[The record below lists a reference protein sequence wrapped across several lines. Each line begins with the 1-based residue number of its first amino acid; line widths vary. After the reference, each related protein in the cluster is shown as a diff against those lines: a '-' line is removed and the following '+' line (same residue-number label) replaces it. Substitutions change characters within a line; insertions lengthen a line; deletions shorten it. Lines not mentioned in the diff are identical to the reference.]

1 MSSNNNINTNIAQI
15 IFPPDMELRKIK
27 KRKKK
32 PKKRKKKKE
41 AIEGLKETLTTFD
54 NLVNQAQ
61 ENNIQLDEELISL
74 PQDPSKLNSIKE
86 VKSLTE
92 DLKNRIQLIQEL
104 ISEKLKPRNMLL
116 DGDVSVPFFR
126 KPQLQPVIPSAVQP
140 MIIPPRQIIP
150 EAQPIR
156 PPPTPARP
164 SQAGQELDK
173 LRKEILSRLTPE
185 ERAEAE
191 KQIGKI
197 DEPLPKLDD
206 ILEREKQLEEKKKA
220 GDIREQEFNERLK
233 RLKDLEEMIRE
244 QQAEQKPPPP
254 TKPVVPEKQED
265 QADLITQDV
274 RVGEGKFVK
283 VKAPKGWFEIEDRF
297 RRYIEN
303 VVFETEKLDEGIY
316 RIPDDKYVGLKK
328 QQQDLLADYNKWIG
342 SLNKAEKDFIN
353 TDPRMINFDKE
364 IYGNLNWEPK
374 HIVKAVLE
382 QKGVKVKEI
391 TQGTEEPMEE
401 KISKIKLSEKGK
413 KYQTQL
419 EKASEDI
426 KQFKTNLQNYKELN
440 IPVGEVQTILGMI
453 QSTAVNMD
461 KGYSALN
468 VSDRAK
474 LIVEKEVFNELQ
486 NETQLV
492 ASTIIGQEQQ
502 ASREKPDIFKENQSD
517 SPEVKIIKRF
527 INNPASR
534 LSKKTRNAV
543 VSLGEEINQEAQ
555 FLQLYDEV
563 KTKSTSEKKQVLKD
577 IYKRYYN
584 NKAGIGGEAEPFKP
598 PRPREK
604 IKIQETGSG
613 GLQADVM

>member
-32 PKKRKKKKE
+32 PKDSKEKKE